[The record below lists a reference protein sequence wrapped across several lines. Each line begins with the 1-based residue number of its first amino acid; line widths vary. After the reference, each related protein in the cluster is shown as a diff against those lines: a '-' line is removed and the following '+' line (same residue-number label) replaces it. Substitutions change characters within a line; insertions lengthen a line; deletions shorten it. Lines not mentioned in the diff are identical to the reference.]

1 MDIAVEQVADLTR
14 KLTITLPPEVVKPNL
29 DKAYA
34 KANRELSLKGF
45 RRGRI
50 PRQVLQQHFGPQ
62 IENEV
67 GEQLVQE
74 SYFNATEQE
83 QLDTVVHPEIHEQ
96 RFNEDGSFTYV
107 AMVDVKPVF
116 ELGQYKGLEIELP
129 PLSVSDL
136 EIDLEL
142 QRIRRRQAAVQSA
155 PEGHAIAMDDLV
167 TVDFQGFHDGKAM
180 KAVHSENYLVD
191 MGTNRLGEDFEKK
204 LLGLRQ
210 GEKTLYEVD
219 FPAKYPNPLLAG
231 RKVEFK
237 VDVKEVKVRVMPDLD
252 DELAKDVDENYKSLD
267 DLKNAIRADLTKAR
281 EVARQGDLDD
291 KIMSRLVEQSSFSVP
306 KRLVN
311 YELQEILKQMEA
323 DLKLSGL
330 SIETAGLDLN
340 ELVERNRGFAE
351 QRVKGDFILKRIAEV
366 EGIKLGN
373 EDLERG
379 YQRIA
384 DQYNMGI
391 EEVKSYFKRRE
402 ELLPMMHELH
412 NEKVL
417 NFLREQTKVIDKAPE
432 AAPEVSG
439 AE

>member
-1 MDIAVEQVADLTR
+1 
-14 KLTITLPPEVVKPNL
+14 
-29 DKAYA
+29 
-34 KANRELSLKGF
+34 
-45 RRGRI
+45 
-50 PRQVLQQHFGPQ
+50 
-62 IENEV
+62 
-67 GEQLVQE
+67 
-74 SYFNATEQE
+74 
-83 QLDTVVHPEIHEQ
+83 
-96 RFNEDGSFTYV
+96 
-107 AMVDVKPVF
+107 
-116 ELGQYKGLEIELP
+116 
-129 PLSVSDL
+129 
-136 EIDLEL
+136 
-142 QRIRRRQAAVQSA
+142 
-155 PEGHAIAMDDLV
+155 
-167 TVDFQGFHDGKAM
+167 
-180 KAVHSENYLVD
+180 
-191 MGTNRLGEDFEKK
+191 
-204 LLGLRQ
+204 
-210 GEKTLYEVD
+210 
-219 FPAKYPNPLLAG
+219 
-231 RKVEFK
+231 
-237 VDVKEVKVRVMPDLD
+237 MPDLD

-330 SIETAGLDLN
+330 SIETAGLDLK

-432 AAPEVSG
+432 AAPEASG

>member
-1 MDIAVEQVADLTR
+1 
-14 KLTITLPPEVVKPNL
+14 
-29 DKAYA
+29 
-34 KANRELSLKGF
+34 
-45 RRGRI
+45 
-50 PRQVLQQHFGPQ
+50 
-62 IENEV
+62 
-67 GEQLVQE
+67 
-74 SYFNATEQE
+74 
-83 QLDTVVHPEIHEQ
+83 
-96 RFNEDGSFTYV
+96 
-107 AMVDVKPVF
+107 
-116 ELGQYKGLEIELP
+116 
-129 PLSVSDL
+129 
-136 EIDLEL
+136 
-142 QRIRRRQAAVQSA
+142 
-155 PEGHAIAMDDLV
+155 MDDLV

-204 LLGLRQ
+204 LLGLHQ

-402 ELLPMMHELH
+402 
-412 NEKVL
+412 
-417 NFLREQTKVIDKAPE
+417 
-432 AAPEVSG
+432 S
-439 AE
+439 